1 VPIRFPNLPR
11 PNPRFPGVDLLRR
24 IGAVLHFSA
33 QERVIARLEKAIRLG
48 TRLYTSNQQP
58 VGRVIDI
65 FGPIEKPYASL
76 KPISQVNHNTLP
88 PGSALFKAKGSLG
101 GGVKRRRK

>member
-1 VPIRFPNLPR
+1 MSFPQLPR

-33 QERVIARLEKAIRLG
+33 QGRIIARLEQTIRLG
-48 TRLYTSNQQP
+48 TRLYTSNSKP

-65 FGPIEKPYASL
+65 FGSIEKPFAAL
-76 KPISQVNHNTLP
+76 KPMSQLSTDTLP
-88 PGSALFKAKGSLG
+88 PGSALLKAKGSLG
-101 GGVKRRRK
+101 GGGKRRRK